1 MAVTT
6 AICKLY
12 ASSPTGHIGE
22 NKIYYGASYYP
33 EAWPE
38 ENIDD
43 DIALMKEMGV
53 NVVRMAEF
61 AWAKMEPEEGKYNF
75 KWLHDVID
83 KLYANG
89 IEVILGT
96 PTATPPAW
104 LAAKHPEM
112 YRVTE
117 NGVRLH
123 HGGRRDCSYT
133 SDVYR
138 SYSKGICE
146 AMAREFGHKP
156 GVIAWQTDNEMTLTP
171 DYSEETKSKW
181 TEWLKKRY
189 GTPENLNRLWNLNL
203 WSQAVSD
210 FDHVPMPTQ
219 DVTQHIS
226 LWYAWRE
233 FTNRQLIDFNNMQIE
248 AIRQYSDLP
257 VTHDGMPGQSVDYE
271 RLFAPMDF
279 GAINTYHSFE
289 AYDLIQSNYDRMRGL
304 GKGYHWLFETAPN
317 NSGGGLGGNTWYLH
331 QIPGS
336 LQAALWMNY
345 ASGGQGAMYWPWR
358 QQWAG
363 QEVPHGAVISA
374 WGKKVANWDE
384 LAQLGDEL
392 NKASDFLMA
401 NPVAR
406 AEAAIVFSHSALNGL
421 QLESIANGLR
431 YYQDW
436 TYRFYRPMADNY
448 IFRDVIYPGT
458 DFSQYKLLFM
468 PLLPYLPEDTKSRLR
483 EWVENGG
490 ILLFG
495 PMSGY
500 RTEEW
505 TQHTDAH
512 AGNLEEWMGVEVESF
527 IPIGMARREKEIPF
541 LLEFDPALETENAE
555 ASLWSLALAEGKGRP
570 LAFYTSGHHAGKPAI
585 AESKV
590 GKGKVVFL
598 GTDPGKDAMGKLL
611 TKYASEAGIRPEI
624 TGDKGVVAVPREG
637 VSEGLILVNIFP
649 EKKRIGFENKDTKYR
664 DILNGK
670 IINASEQLEL
680 EPFEYRV
687 FEKIK

>member
-1 MAVTT
+1 MAAST
-6 AICKLY
+6 AICNLE
-12 ASSPTGHIGE
+12 AASPTGHIGE

-33 EAWPE
+33 EAWPQ
-38 ENIDD
+38 ENIDS

-75 KWLHDVID
+75 KWLHNIIE

-104 LAAKHPEM
+104 LASKHPEI

-133 SDVYR
+133 SGVYLK
-138 SYSKGICE
+138 YSKGICE
-146 AMAREFGHKP
+146 AMAKEFGHKP

-171 DYSEETKSKW
+171 DYSDETKAKW
-181 TEWLKKRY
+181 AAWLKERY
-189 GTPENLNRLWNLNL
+189 GTPENLNRIWDLNL
-203 WSQAVSD
+203 WSQAVAD
-210 FDHVPMPTQ
+210 FNQVPMPTN
-219 DVTQHIS
+219 DVTHHIS

-233 FTNRQLIDFNNMQIE
+233 FTNEKLIDFNNMQIE
-248 AIRQYSDLP
+248 AIRKFSDLP

-336 LQAALWMNY
+336 MQSALWMNY
-345 ASGGQGAMYWPWR
+345 ASGAQGAMFWPWR
-358 QQWAG
+358 QQWGG
-363 QEVPHGAVISA
+363 QEMPHGAVISA
-374 WGKKVANWDE
+374 WGKKAANWDE
-384 LAQLGDEL
+384 LSRLGSEL
-392 NKASDFLMA
+392 HKASDFLMA
-401 NPVAR
+401 NPVAP

-468 PLLPYLPEDTKSRLR
+468 PLLPYLPSDTKSRLR

-512 AGNLEEWMGVEVESF
+512 AGNLEDWMGVEVESF
-527 IPIGMARREKEIPF
+527 IPIGTARREKEIPF
-541 LLEFDPALETENAE
+541 VLKFDESLGIADSE
-555 ASLWSLALAEGKGRP
+555 ASLWSVALSDKGGKP
-570 LAFYTSGHHAGKPAI
+570 LARYTTGHHAGKTAI
-585 AESKV
+585 METEV
-590 GKGKVVFL
+590 GKGKVIFL
-598 GTDPGKDAMGKLL
+598 GTDPGKDAMGRILKR
-611 TKYASEAGIRPEI
+611 YATEAGINSDVK
-624 TGDKGVVAVPREG
+624 GDPGVVVVPREG
-637 VSEGLILVNIFP
+637 DSGGVILVNIFP
-649 EKKRIGFENKDTKYR
+649 EEKTLTLDGSHGPLKDVLSGET
-664 DILNGK
+664 ITSGK
-670 IINASEQLEL
+670 SIKLG
-680 EPFEYRV
+680 PFEYRV
-687 FEKIK
+687 LKGLK